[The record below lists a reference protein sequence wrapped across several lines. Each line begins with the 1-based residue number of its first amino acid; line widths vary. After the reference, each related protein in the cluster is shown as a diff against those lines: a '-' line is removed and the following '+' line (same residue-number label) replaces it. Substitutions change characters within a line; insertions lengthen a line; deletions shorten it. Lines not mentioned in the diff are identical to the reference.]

1 LDRELAT
8 ASRERAQSRITPT
21 KRERIVVN
29 EVPPTV
35 AERSPVRIGVFMT
48 LVAVG
53 FAALIGVIAVAD
65 ANSTGSAVGIGAV
78 TAVAVFIAGGT
89 IACALACLVRRR
101 TETLAL
107 MGIAAAALAIDLF
120 VLATWREID
129 DETYGKLTAIA
140 FIWTIFGLP
149 MLGLALAVR
158 PREQLARA
166 LFLEAMVTAIAAGL
180 IATWLIASTGGEITP
195 LSPFGLSSIAD
206 ESLLRP
212 LAVALV
218 LLSTSW
224 FGALAAS
231 RLEQS

>member
-1 LDRELAT
+1 MKID
-8 ASRERAQSRITPT
+8 
-21 KRERIVVN
+21 K
-29 EVPPTV
+29 
-35 AERSPVRIGVFMT
+35 
-48 LVAVG
+48 
-53 FAALIGVIAVAD
+53 
-65 ANSTGSAVGIGAV
+65 NSVGIVETKYFTFAEPPNEMLLECGRK
-78 TAVAVFIAGGT
+78 FGPI
-89 IACALACLVRRR
+89 
-101 TETLAL
+101 TLAY
-107 MGIAAAALAIDLF
+107 
-120 VLATWREID
+120 
-129 DETYGKLTAIA
+129 ETYGKLTAIA

-166 LFLEAMVTAIAAGL
+166 LFLAAMVAAIVAGL

-206 ESLLRP
+206 ENLLRP